1 MFVKAA
7 RGDAK
12 KGGPGKE
19 VALDRLI
26 KPIFIITGILQVPV
40 KSVFPGW
47 QRKAQAAEVKN
58 QTGTILLLDSHSSG
72 I

>member
-1 MFVKAA
+1 MFLKAA

-12 KGGPGKE
+12 KGGPVR

-26 KPIFIITGILQVPV
+26 KPIFVITGILQVPV

-47 QRKAQAAEVKN
+47 QRKAQVAEV
-58 QTGTILLLDSHSSG
+58 
-72 I
+72 